1 MDFINIL
8 GFTAATLTTFAFLPQ
23 VIQVWRSRSTRDISL
38 PMLITF
44 IAGIMLWLVY
54 GLLVN
59 AAPIY
64 VANGVTLIL
73 NLTILRF
80 KLKYG

>member
-1 MDFINIL
+1 MDFTNIL
-8 GFTAATLTTFAFLPQ
+8 GFMAASCTTLAFLPQ
-23 VIQVWRSRSTRDISL
+23 VIQVWRSRSTKDISL

-44 IAGIMLWLVY
+44 IAGISLWLVY

-64 VANGVTLIL
+64 IANMVTLLL
-73 NLTILRF
+73 NLVILRF

>member
-1 MDFINIL
+1 MDFTNIL

-23 VIQVWRSRSTRDISL
+23 VMQVWRSRSTKDISL

-44 IAGIMLWLVY
+44 IAGISLWLVY
-54 GLLVN
+54 GLVVK

-64 VANGVTLIL
+64 IANFVTLIL

>member
-1 MDFINIL
+1 MDFTNIL
-8 GFTAATLTTFAFLPQ
+8 GFMAASCTTLAFLPQ
-23 VIQVWRSRSTRDISL
+23 VIQVWRSQSTKDISL

-44 IAGIMLWLVY
+44 IAGISLWLIY

-64 VANGVTLIL
+64 IANMVTLLL
-73 NLTILRF
+73 NLVILRF

>member
-1 MDFINIL
+1 MDFTNIL
-8 GFTAATLTTFAFLPQ
+8 GFAAASCTTLAFLPQ
-23 VIQVWRSRSTRDISL
+23 VFKVWRSRSTKDISL
-38 PMLITF
+38 PMLVTF
-44 IAGIMLWLVY
+44 IVGIMLWMIY

-64 VANGVTLIL
+64 IANAVTLVL
-73 NLTILRF
+73 NLIILRF

>member
-1 MDFINIL
+1 MNFTNIL

-23 VIQVWRSRSTRDISL
+23 VLHVWRSQSTKDISL
-38 PMLITF
+38 PMLVTF
-44 IAGIMLWLVY
+44 IAGITLWLVY

-64 VANGVTLIL
+64 IANAITLML
-73 NLTILRF
+73 NLVILRF
-80 KLKYG
+80 KLKHG

>member
-1 MDFINIL
+1 MDFTNIL
-8 GFTAATLTTFAFLPQ
+8 GFMAASLTTFAFLPQ
-23 VIQVWRSRSTRDISL
+23 VIQIWRSRSTKDISL

-44 IAGIMLWLVY
+44 IAGISLWLIY
-54 GLLVN
+54 GVIVN

-64 VANGVTLIL
+64 VANIITLIL
-73 NLTILRF
+73 NLIILRF

>member
-1 MDFINIL
+1 MDFTNLL
-8 GFTAATLTTFAFLPQ
+8 GFTAASLTTLAFLPQ

-44 IAGIMLWLVY
+44 IAGITLWLIY

-64 VANGVTLIL
+64 VANAITLGL
-73 NLTILRF
+73 NLAILRF